1 MVTADLLETCCICLP
16 LLFFVIAV
24 SFRLLDNSALLFLQ
38 KDIIVSCSYVPKKKI
53 IKHIASNPDKVFTGK
68 LKRALIYRRLH
79 RLFIILMM
87 SAIIPAIRCFI
98 LG

>member
-1 MVTADLLETCCICLP
+1 MAIIDLLGTYCIILP

-38 KDIIVSCSYVPKKKI
+38 KDIMVSSSYVSKKTI
-53 IKHIASNPDKVFTGK
+53 RRHIASNPDKVFTGK
-68 LKRALIYRRLH
+68 LKRALIYRSLH
-79 RLFIILMM
+79 KLFIILMI
-87 SAIIPAIRCFI
+87 SAIITGISCII